1 MADQNT
7 NSPITPE
14 AIVEQL
20 RALRSQIPE
29 YQQLPVVS
37 ARQLA
42 SAASVDPKFVH
53 ATING
58 IGASERVQAVLGTS
72 AEDMRQEADDSV
84 RWGAVEDELRAMLKG
99 VATANLKRRHRIGL
113 TALQTY
119 SITKQLIRQDEHA
132 DLLPHFREMRRLN
145 PFGRHRKATPEEP
158 PQPQP
163 QPHIQS

>member
-29 YQQLPVVS
+29 YQQLKVAD
-37 ARQLA
+37 ARVL
-42 SAASVDPKFVH
+42 SNAANLDAKFVQ

-58 IGASERVQAVLGTS
+58 IGASPRVQGVLGTTPE
-72 AEDMRQEADDSV
+72 AMRQETSDSA
-84 RWGAVEDELRAMLKG
+84 RWSAVEDELRAMLKG
-99 VATANLKRRHRIGL
+99 VASANLTRRYRIGL

-119 SITKQLIRQDEHA
+119 SITKQLIRQGEHA

-145 PFGRHRKATPEEP
+145 PFGRRRRGTPEE
-158 PQPQP
+158 QPQP
-163 QPHIQS
+163 QPPIQS

>member
-1 MADQNT
+1 MVDQNT

-20 RALRSQIPE
+20 RALRSHIPE
-29 YQQLPVVS
+29 YQQLPMAS

-42 SAASVDPKFVH
+42 AAASVDPKFVH

-58 IGASERVQAVLGTS
+58 IGASPRVEGVLGTS
-72 AEDMRQEADDSV
+72 AEAMRQETDDSV
-84 RWGAVEDELRAMLKG
+84 RWSAVEDELRAMLKG
-99 VATANLKRRHRIGL
+99 VESANLKRRYRIGL

-119 SITKQLIRQDEHA
+119 SITKQLIRQGEHA

-145 PFGRHRKATPEEP
+145 SFGRRRRAPEEQ

-163 QPHIQS
+163 QPRIQS